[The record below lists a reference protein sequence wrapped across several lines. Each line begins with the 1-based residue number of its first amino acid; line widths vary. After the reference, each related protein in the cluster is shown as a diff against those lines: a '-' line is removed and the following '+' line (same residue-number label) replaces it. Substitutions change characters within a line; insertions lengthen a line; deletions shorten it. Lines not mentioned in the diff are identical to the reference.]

1 MSIDQAKAFMKEL
14 AVNEELKQI
23 LHSCS
28 TPDERMNYAK
38 ESGFDFTA
46 DEFAEV
52 RTEFFEAELDGVSG
66 GNCCMQS
73 CESES
78 GMCGFDG

>member
-1 MSIDQAKAFMKEL
+1 MSIDQAKAFIMEL
-14 AVNEELKQI
+14 ERNEKLKQEFI
-23 LHSCS
+23 SCS
-28 TPDERMNYAK
+28 TPEERMNYAK

-46 DEFAEV
+46 DEFAEM
-52 RTEFFEAELDGVSG
+52 RTELFESELDGVSG